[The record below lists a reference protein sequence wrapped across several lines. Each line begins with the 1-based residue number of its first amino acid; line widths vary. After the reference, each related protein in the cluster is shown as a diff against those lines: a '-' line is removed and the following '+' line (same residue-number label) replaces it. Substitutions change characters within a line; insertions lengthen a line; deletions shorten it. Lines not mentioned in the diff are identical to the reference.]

1 MSLRRSVIVAL
12 VCAGALSAL
21 SGAHADDL
29 KVLETGPAANAVL
42 DSVSDGFFV
51 RFDRPVD
58 HINSRLLIKRGSEVV
73 ETLQPRLQSNPN
85 VLFARAS
92 TLPPG
97 RYTLHWM
104 VKTMTD
110 AKIEQGDVPF
120 SIGSPK

>member
-1 MSLRRSVIVAL
+1 MRLRLIAMLLLALAVAPI
-12 VCAGALSAL
+12 AN
-21 SGAHADDL
+21 ADEL
-29 KVLETGPAANAVL
+29 KVLETGPAANAVV
-42 DSVSDGFFV
+42 DGVSDGFFV

-58 HINSRLLIKRGSEVV
+58 HVNSRLLIKRGSEVV

-97 RYTLHWM
+97 KYTLHWV
-104 VKTMTD
+104 VKTLLAD

-120 SIGSPK
+120 SIRPPK